1 MEKDIW
7 LDWAIEL
14 QSLAQAGLTYG
25 KDKFDLERYERIRE
39 ISAEIIANKSGL
51 DFEKV
56 KTLFC
61 NEFGYQTPKIDTRAA
76 IFKEDKILLVK
87 ENNNTWSLP
96 GGWVDVNCSVKENT
110 IKEVKE
116 ESGLDVGTDNGVGVN
131 GIAPKVE
138 KIHRAIYNATGCTM
152 IKHVTTPDVVAVSC
166 TGENMRPMID
176 DFAQIVGLDV
186 KNEPWI
192 NGDTDECAKAIAKAA
207 KGRNAVL
214 IEGNGALVFG
224 NTEGDIQALEIIM
237 DKGCAAVV
245 DCDIFNRPHYVPKAE
260 CFLMRTVYLAKY
272 SKQIDE

>member
-1 MEKDIW
+1 
-7 LDWAIEL
+7 
-14 QSLAQAGLTYG
+14 
-25 KDKFDLERYERIRE
+25 
-39 ISAEIIANKSGL
+39 
-51 DFEKV
+51 
-56 KTLFC
+56 
-61 NEFGYQTPKIDTRAA
+61 
-76 IFKEDKILLVK
+76 
-87 ENNNTWSLP
+87 
-96 GGWVDVNCSVKENT
+96 
-110 IKEVKE
+110 
-116 ESGLDVGTDNGVGVN
+116 
-131 GIAPKVE
+131 
-138 KIHRAIYNATGCTM
+138 IYNATGCTM